1 MGLSHHEAAAARARA
16 TADHTRQ
23 EGAHEWYAEL
33 IGHCQSGA
41 SEPGVHDVVIRA
53 MQDWLEARRNTCRA
67 LIGKVVAG
75 PARCG
80 KDK

>member
-1 MGLSHHEAAAARARA
+1 MGLSHHEAAADIARA

-23 EGAHEWYAEL
+23 EGAHE
-33 IGHCQSGA
+33 CQSGA